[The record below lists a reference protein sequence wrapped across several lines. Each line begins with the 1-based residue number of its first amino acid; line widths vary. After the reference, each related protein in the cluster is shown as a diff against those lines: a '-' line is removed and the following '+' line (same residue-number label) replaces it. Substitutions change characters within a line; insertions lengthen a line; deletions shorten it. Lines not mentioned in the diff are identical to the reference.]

1 MISRHPCALA
11 CASLLPFLFA
21 AAPGR
26 ALAETAPAAPDGASS
41 ASGDDIL
48 VTAQK
53 QTQTIEN
60 APSTRAI
67 VTADQI
73 ATTVNAVNVEDTLKY
88 LPSLIVRK
96 RHIGDTQAPL
106 ATRTSGLGASARSL
120 IYADGALLSSLI
132 GNNNTIA
139 SPRWSLV
146 SPEEIARID
155 ILYGPF
161 SAAYAGNSIG
171 AVVNITTR
179 LPDRLEGTVTA
190 GTSVETFDQYAT
202 HRTLPARQVG
212 ATLGDRFGPLALFGS
227 ITHTA
232 SRSQP
237 ESYVTASRPAAASA
251 AGVPTT
257 GGFDD
262 VNRLGQPIRV
272 LGAIGFA
279 DQRQD
284 NIKLKA
290 ALDVSS
296 AIRLSYVG
304 GLFLNDT
311 GGSVETYLARTGSG
325 QPVYVSPTA
334 PATPLNIAGRA
345 YTLAPNGFD
354 SGLYRYDERHWSHA
368 LSATGTGSRFNWQ
381 VIGTVYDFAHDVQRQ
396 PTTALP
402 AAFSGG
408 AGTITRLDGTGWRT
422 LDAKGA
428 WRSDLAATNTLSA
441 GVHDDRFKVNSNG
454 YATADWRNG
463 GDGALVQASR
473 GKTRT
478 AALWVQDELRIA
490 APLTLTIGGRYEWWR
505 AYDGFNYSL
514 APALSRDQPSRK
526 ARGFSPKASLA
537 YTPAPGWTARLSF
550 GKAYRFPTVGELF
563 QAIATGAVLTVPDPN
578 LRPERA
584 LSEELALEQHDDHGS
599 IRLSLFNESIRD
611 ALISQSALLV
621 AGTSTAYTYV
631 QNVDRTRARGVELAL
646 QRTDFLVRRFD
657 LSGSVTYADATTR
670 KDTAFPS
677 AVGKLLPTVP
687 RWKATAVATWRPD
700 DAIALTAAARYSSR
714 NYATLNNADIVGN
727 TYMGFYKFFVVDLRA
742 SVKASEHYLFALGVD
757 NVNNDKY
764 FLFHPFPQRT
774 FHADVTVKL

>member
-1 MISRHPCALA
+1 MTFRHRL
-11 CASLLPFLFA
+11 
-21 AAPGR
+21 
-26 ALAETAPAAPDGASS
+26 GASS
-41 ASGDDIL
+41 SAITLFACALPFAAQAQISPATKPQLALSGSDDIL
-48 VTAQK
+48 VIAQQ

-60 APSTRAI
+60 APSSRAI
-67 VTADQI
+67 ITADQI
-73 ATTVNAVNVEDTLKY
+73 AATVNAVNVEDALKY

-120 IYADGALLSSLI
+120 IFADGALLSALI
-132 GNNNTIA
+132 GNNNTVA
-139 SPRWSLV
+139 SPRWSMV

-155 ILYGPF
+155 VLYGPF

-179 LPDRLEGTVTA
+179 LPDRLEGTATA
-190 GTSVETFDQYAT
+190 GTSVERFSQYAT
-202 HRTLPARQVG
+202 RRTLPAYQLG

-232 SRSQP
+232 SKSQP
-237 ESYVTASRPAAASA
+237 ESYVTALRPAAASA

-272 LGAIGFA
+272 LGATGFA
-279 DQRQD
+279 RQRQD

-290 ALDVSS
+290 ALDVSPDV
-296 AIRLSYVG
+296 RLSYVG

-311 GGSVETYLARTGSG
+311 AGSVETYLANGSSG
-325 QPVYVSPTA
+325 APVYVSPTG

-345 YTLAPNGFD
+345 YALASSAFD
-354 SGLYRYDERHWSHA
+354 GGLYRYDERHWSHA
-368 LSATGTGSRFNWQ
+368 ASATGAGARFDWQ
-381 VIGTVYDFAHDVQRQ
+381 LIGTLYDFARDVQRQ
-396 PTTALP
+396 PTGALP

-428 WRSDLAATNTLSA
+428 WRSDEAATHTLSA
-441 GVHDDRFKVNSNG
+441 GAHYDRFELNSNG
-454 YATADWRNG
+454 YATTDWLNG
-463 GDGALVQASR
+463 GAGALLQASR

-478 AALWVQDELRIA
+478 AALWIQDEFRIA
-490 APLTLTIGGRYEWWR
+490 APLTVTIGGRYEWWR
-505 AYDGFNYSL
+505 AYDGFNYVL
-514 APALSRDQPSRK
+514 APALSRNQPVRTS
-526 ARGFSPKASLA
+526 RGFSPKASLA
-537 YTPAPGWTARLSF
+537 YAPAPGWTARLSF
-550 GKAYRFPTVGELF
+550 GKAYRFPTVAELY
-563 QAIATGAVLTVPDPN
+563 QAVTTGTVLTVPNPD

-584 LSEELALEQHDDHGS
+584 LSEELALERRDEHGG
-599 IRLSLFNESIRD
+599 IRLSLFNESIKD
-611 ALISQSALLV
+611 ALISQSAVLV
-621 AGTSTAYTYV
+621 AGSSTLYNYV
-631 QNVDRTRARGVELAL
+631 QNVERTRARGVELAF
-646 QRTDFLVRRFD
+646 QRTGFLVERFD

-670 KDTAFPS
+670 KDTALPS

-687 RWKATAVATWRPD
+687 HWKATAVATWRPT

-714 NYATLNNADIVGN
+714 NYATINNVDIVGN
-727 TYMGFYKFFVVDLRA
+727 TYAGFYKYFVVDLRA
-742 SVKASEHYLFALGVD
+742 NIKASDHYSFAIGVD
-757 NVNNDKY
+757 NVNNDRY

-774 FHADVTVKL
+774 FHAEVTVKL

>member
-1 MISRHPCALA
+1 MFSRHSCALA
-11 CASLLPFLFA
+11 CAPLLPFFVA
-21 AAPGR
+21 AAPGA
-26 ALAETAPAAPDGASS
+26 ALAQATPAASAPAAS
-41 ASGDDIL
+41 ATADDIL
-48 VTAQK
+48 VTAQR

-73 ATTVNAVNVEDTLKY
+73 ATTINAVNVEDALKY

-132 GNNNTIA
+132 GNNNTVA

-155 ILYGPF
+155 VLYGPF

-179 LPDRLEGTVTA
+179 LPDRLEGTATV

-202 HRTLPARQVG
+202 HRTLPAYQFG
-212 ATLGDRFGPLALFGS
+212 ATLGDRLGPLALFGS

-232 SRSQP
+232 SRSQR
-237 ESYVTASRPAAASA
+237 ESYVTLARPATSA
-251 AGVPTT
+251 VGTPTT

-272 LGAIGFA
+272 LGAIGSA
-279 DQRQD
+279 YQRQD

-296 AIRLSYVG
+296 GTRLSYVG
-304 GLFLNDT
+304 GLFLNNTD
-311 GGSVETYLARTGSG
+311 GSVETYLTDTGSG
-325 QPVYVSPTA
+325 RPVYVSPTA
-334 PATPLNIAGRA
+334 PAMPLNIAGRA
-345 YTLAPNGFD
+345 YTLTPNGFD

-368 LSATGTGSRFNWQ
+368 LSATGTGSHFDWQ

-408 AGTITRLDGTGWRT
+408 AGTITRLGNGWRT

-428 WRSDLAATNTLSA
+428 WRSDGATNTLSA
-441 GVHDDRFKVNSNG
+441 GAHYDRFKVDSNV
-454 YATADWRNG
+454 YATTDWLNG

-473 GKTRT
+473 GRTRT
-478 AALWVQDELRIA
+478 MALWIQNELRIA
-490 APLTLTIGGRYEWWR
+490 APLTLTVGGRYEWWR
-505 AYDGFNYSL
+505 AYDGFNFSL
-514 APALSRDQPSRK
+514 APMLARDQPTRK
-526 ARGFSPKASLA
+526 ATGFSPKASLT
-537 YTPAPGWTARLSF
+537 YTPARGWTARLSF
-550 GKAYRFPTVGELF
+550 GKAYRFPTVGELY
-563 QAIATGAVLTVPDPN
+563 QAITTGTVLTVPNPN

-584 LSEELALEQHDDHGS
+584 LSEELALEHQDSHGS
-599 IRLSLFNESIRD
+599 VRLSLFNESIKD

-621 AGTSTAYTYV
+621 PGSTTAYNYV
-631 QNVDRTRARGVELAL
+631 QNVDRTRARGVELAF
-646 QRTDFLVRRFD
+646 QRTDLLVRRFD

-670 KDTAFPS
+670 KDIAFPS

-687 RWKATAVATWRPD
+687 HWKATAVATLRPVD
-700 DAIALTAAARYSSR
+700 GLALTAAARYSSR

-742 SVKASEHYLFALGVD
+742 NVKVSDHYMFAVGVD